1 MGGGRGRTAGKSE
14 QNPEVKELGVREG
27 EEGAPWG
34 RSEESGDEGGA
45 ASKGEAACSGLV
57 LLFKRTP

>member
-1 MGGGRGRTAGKSE
+1 MGGGRGRTAERSE

-27 EEGAPWG
+27 EEGAPCG
-34 RSEESGDEGGA
+34 RSEESGDEGGVA
-45 ASKGEAACSGLV
+45 GKGEAACLGLV